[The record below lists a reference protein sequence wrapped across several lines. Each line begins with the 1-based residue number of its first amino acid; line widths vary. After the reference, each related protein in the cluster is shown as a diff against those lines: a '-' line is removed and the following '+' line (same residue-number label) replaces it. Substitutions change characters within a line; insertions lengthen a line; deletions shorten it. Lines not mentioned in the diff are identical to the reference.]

1 MKLRNIFDISKENSR
16 IFKYIGI
23 ALKQNSDFSVVINQ
37 SSYLKSVNPISISKE
52 RQLQKKEALTKV
64 EKRQLRGVV
73 GQLNWVSGISRPD
86 IVFNVSEAASN
97 QKQATVE
104 SILKINKII
113 KYVKNDDSCIIVP
126 RFSNISD
133 LKLCVYTDAS
143 YDNLG
148 DGGSQGGHI
157 IFLSDSCNSCP
168 IAWRSTKIARVV
180 KSTLAAETLA
190 FVDGAEKAYLMSK
203 LLAEILHNKKKSYL
217 TIECRTDNKSLFQAA
232 YTLKTLKDSRLNVE
246 MAIVRQ
252 MLEREEI
259 ELFWIKAKEQLADI
273 LTKKGASSLTLLKVL
288 QEGMI
293 S

>member
-1 MKLRNIFDISKENSR
+1 MICCGVVHKHLKIRLLRNIFDISKENSR

-23 ALKQNSDFSVVINQ
+23 DLKQNSDFSVVINQ

-64 EKRQLRGVV
+64 EKRQLRGAV

-133 LKLCVYTDAS
+133 LKLCVYIPM
-143 YDNLG
+143 LVM
-148 DGGSQGGHI
+148 I
-157 IFLSDSCNSCP
+157 I
-168 IAWRSTKIARVV
+168 
-180 KSTLAAETLA
+180 
-190 FVDGAEKAYLMSK
+190 
-203 LLAEILHNKKKSYL
+203 
-217 TIECRTDNKSLFQAA
+217 
-232 YTLKTLKDSRLNVE
+232 
-246 MAIVRQ
+246 
-252 MLEREEI
+252 
-259 ELFWIKAKEQLADI
+259 
-273 LTKKGASSLTLLKVL
+273 
-288 QEGMI
+288 
-293 S
+293 

>member
-1 MKLRNIFDISKENSR
+1 M
-16 IFKYIGI
+16 
-23 ALKQNSDFSVVINQ
+23 
-37 SSYLKSVNPISISKE
+37 YLE
-52 RQLQKKEALTKV
+52 L
-64 EKRQLRGVV
+64 
-73 GQLNWVSGISRPD
+73 
-86 IVFNVSEAASN
+86 
-97 QKQATVE
+97 
-104 SILKINKII
+104 
-113 KYVKNDDSCIIVP
+113 
-126 RFSNISD
+126 
-133 LKLCVYTDAS
+133 
-143 YDNLG
+143 
-148 DGGSQGGHI
+148 
-157 IFLSDSCNSCP
+157 
-168 IAWRSTKIARVV
+168 V

-259 ELFWIKAKEQLADI
+259 ELFWIKAKEQLADV

-288 QEGMI
+288 QEGLI